1 MEKLQGILT
10 ICRKAGKMSLG
21 LSPCVEAVKRGR
33 AKGVLVCSDISEK
46 SGKEAQFQAKRA
58 KIPLLAMPYT
68 RKELGQFIGMEAG
81 VLAICDN
88 GFWVRV
94 RELLNGELSGTKE
107 ESDYGE
113 KDEIK

>member
-1 MEKLQGILT
+1 MNELQGILT

-21 LSPCVEAVKRGR
+21 LSPSVEAVKRGR
-33 AKGVLVCSDISEK
+33 ARGVLVCSDISKK
-46 SGKEAQFQAKRA
+46 SRKEAQFQTERA
-58 KIPLLAMPYT
+58 KIPLLSMPYT
-68 RKELGQFIGMEAG
+68 RMELSQFMGMQVG

-88 GFWVRV
+88 GFWERV
-94 RELLNGELSGTKE
+94 RQLLAGEPSGTKE